1 MDLTDQQW
9 AVLEPLIPTSP
20 CQTNG
25 RGRPWRNRR
34 DILNGIL
41 WLLRTGAP
49 WHDLLPERYPSY
61 QKTCHR
67 RFQHWT
73 REGVLSRI
81 LDALTE
87 DLEEQENLHLSE
99 CYIDGTF
106 VMTKKGGSRP

>member
-81 LDALTE
+81 LDALAE
-87 DLEEQENLHLSE
+87 DLEEQENRHLSE